1 MKRILLLVVVLLAL
15 FILVENTSV
24 VTIRF
29 LFWKAEMSQVVL
41 ILLVLA
47 VGYVAGFLT
56 ARILA
61 SRRSRMRR

>member
-1 MKRILLLVVVLLAL
+1 MKRVLLLVVVLLAL

-29 LFWKAEMSQVVL
+29 LFWKVEMSQVVL

-47 VGYVAGFLT
+47 VGYIAGYLT
-56 ARILA
+56 AKILA
-61 SRRSRMRR
+61 SRRSRTRR